1 MARLKFFEE
10 DIRLKVAADLSP
22 EAIARDLA
30 AVAGRG
36 LYEYMGTHPADRRPE
51 YVRYVNGHK
60 WRPLDQV
67 VPPGPIVFE
76 FNYLRQ
82 IALYGLAF
90 LEARSPQKSGDYAR
104 RHFVMHDQARIRPEA
119 IPPDAEQ
126 IVLTN
131 DSDYARK
138 VHVINAMPR
147 MSVPPLI
154 FEDLRQAILARFGQV
169 VEAQIHFL
177 TLPWGYV
184 LRREGRSGRKDRAK
198 GMPITYPAVVI
209 DRIIR

>member
-1 MARLKFFEE
+1 MARLKFFEQ

-36 LYEYMGTHPADRRPE
+36 LYEYMATHPEKPD
-51 YVRYVNGHK
+51 YVQYVNGHK

-67 VPPGPIVFE
+67 VAPGPIVFE

-90 LEARSPQKSGDYAR
+90 LEARSPHGSGDYAR
-104 RHFVMHDQARIRPEA
+104 HHFVMHDQARINPQS

-138 VHVINAMPR
+138 VHVINAMPK
-147 MSVPPLI
+147 MKVPPLI

-184 LRREGRSGRKDRAK
+184 LRREAKSNRKDRQK
-198 GMPITYPAVVI
+198 GMAITYPAVVI